1 MRYSS
6 RRRWQSE
13 CPTWKMKIFGLM
25 WSFGHWEASAN
36 MLIICFRST
45 AWWSGG
51 LYRRSSDVIMTMII
65 ISMTI
70 IITDLSITANDLV
83 NICNSAP
90 VRKNANS
97 QPLVIVFA
105 GQENVILTL
114 TMMTIV
120 RKTPMTRTLNLLFAR
135 VLALLRLSIMS
146 LALRLLNFKI
156 SSWWQ
161 KWG

>member
-1 MRYSS
+1 MMKYSS
-6 RRRWQSE
+6 WRRWQSKY
-13 CPTWKMKIFGLM
+13 PTWKMKIFGLM

-70 IITDLSITANDLV
+70 MITNLSITANDLV

-105 GQENVILTL
+105 GQEN
-114 TMMTIV
+114 V

>member
-1 MRYSS
+1 
-6 RRRWQSE
+6 
-13 CPTWKMKIFGLM
+13 
-25 WSFGHWEASAN
+25 
-36 MLIICFRST
+36 
-45 AWWSGG
+45 
-51 LYRRSSDVIMTMII
+51 MTMII

-70 IITDLSITANDLV
+70 MITNLSITANDLV
-83 NICNSAP
+83 NVCNSAP

-105 GQENVILTL
+105 GQENVIL

-156 SSWWQ
+156 SS
-161 KWG
+161 